1 MTNLLEIRNTTK
13 ALARC
18 VKPELVSI
26 GFPILNSHPFLETS
40 IWYEKMIKDSN
51 GVENVYMSANEKDV
65 EKYSFT
71 NPEVYAEWLKYF
83 DRQVDS
89 AKNLAR
95 IYMMYRDPYKL
106 AFMKFNEEY
115 MNKKHFAEYLADAW
129 VTEDN
134 PNMDI
139 NVPPEESVKM
149 FQRAEKK
156 WLMEKDDYEYYQ
168 NLPEKIEVFRGV
180 SVGRLKYGLSWTD
193 DYEKAEWFRNR
204 FENIGQR
211 KNGENKCMMLKAI
224 VDKKDVLAYFNT
236 RNEKELVVNVFN
248 IMDRIEEI

>member
-1 MTNLLEIRNTTK
+1 MITNLLEIRNTTK
-13 ALARC
+13 TLARC
-18 VKPELVSI
+18 VEPKVVAGIPL
-26 GFPILNSHPFLETS
+26 LDSHPFLQES
-40 IWYEKMIKDSN
+40 IWWDKMMRESN
-51 GVENVYMSANEKDV
+51 GNNLSLNENEIEKF
-65 EKYSFT
+65 SFT
-71 NPEVYAEWLKYF
+71 NPEIYAEWLKCF
-83 DRQVDS
+83 DRQVDR
-89 AKNLAR
+89 AENLAR

-106 AFMKFNEEY
+106 TFMKFNGEY
-115 MNKKHFAEYLADAW
+115 MNKKHFAEYLSDAW

-168 NLPEKIEVFRGV
+168 NLPDKIEVFRGV

-193 DYEKAEWFRNR
+193 DYEKAEWFRKR

-248 IMDRIEEI
+248 IMDRIEKI